1 VNARDAWLAS
11 WRQRP
16 SRERAL
22 VALATLV
29 VGGAAV
35 HGFLYRPLADDRAE
49 VERAATQARLDVATA
64 RRLADE
70 VAGLVRA
77 PRTPPTAD
85 LRAAAMRVVAAAGL
99 KDALT
104 AIDASDGRVRVT
116 FADVGVEAFAAFVDL
131 AGREELLF
139 PAEVLLAARVTP
151 GQVRAEASFARPAAA
166 R

>member
-1 VNARDAWLAS
+1 MNARDAWLAS

-16 SRERAL
+16 PRERAL
-22 VALATLV
+22 VALAALV

-35 HGFLYRPLADDRAE
+35 YGLLYRPLAEGRTE
-49 VERAATQARLDVATA
+49 LERAAAQARSDVATA
-64 RRLADE
+64 RRLADD
-70 VAGLVRA
+70 VAGLAREARA
-77 PRTPPTAD
+77 APTAD
-85 LRAAAMRVVAAAGL
+85 LRAAAMRVVAASGL

-104 AIDASDGRVRVT
+104 AIDASNGRVRVT
-116 FADVGVEAFAAFVDL
+116 FADVGVDAFAAFVDL

-151 GQVRAEASFARPAAA
+151 GQVRAEATLARPPAA